1 MTDKINDKL
10 FENMPLLFALIDN
23 IPNPV
28 YCQDVHGFYF
38 AYNRAFQDLFDTP
51 LSESY
56 IGKTVFDLP
65 ISLEEAVAHHRAD
78 LELFRSPGSKTY
90 EGTLT
95 FPDGSIRH
103 IISKKTTF
111 QRTDGSTGGIITYV
125 TDTTESK
132 EVEDTFRKNE
142 ARLKYLA
149 EASLEAL
156 IFIENGI
163 IVDVNNR
170 MYEMFGYDEGEI
182 LGGNILDV
190 IVPDRGTISN
200 DILASDSGHKYE
212 TNGLHKDGTLFPIEV
227 YSREL
232 DLKDKRVWI
241 SAVRDLTEQKN
252 MEDEILKSKNLQSVG
267 TLANGIAHDFNNLLA
282 AIVGNVSLAKISA
295 PKDSKMIHY
304 LSEAERITLMGK
316 NLTQQL
322 LTFSRSEDS
331 VRKIADITPII
342 RDTTEKFLSGSL
354 VRAEYTIPT
363 DLFPVEIDEDKI
375 RQVIQNIVVN
385 AKESMS
391 SEGTIFITCENVNI
405 SSQHELP
412 IKEPHIRI
420 LIHDEGI
427 GIPEENLS
435 KIFDPYFT
443 TKDMG
448 PQKGVGL
455 GLAICYSIIKKHK
468 GYILVNSVPGGGT
481 TFQIYLPAYKQDSK
495 ATSGER
501 KAVNHVL
508 RRILVMDDDKMILE
522 ITKELLQHMGYEV
535 TTVSAGEEAVA
546 LYKEAMEQKHSFSA
560 VILDLEISSGMD
572 GKDTMQELLSVD
584 PHVKAIISSGYLNN
598 PIIIDF
604 KDYGFS
610 EILTKPYNANE
621 LDEKL
626 RSVINPKNAVTIHVP
641 VT

>member
-1 MTDKINDKL
+1 MTNKTEIQL
-10 FENMPLLFALIDN
+10 FENMPLLSALIEN

-38 AYNRAFQDLFDTP
+38 AYNKAFQDLFGDP
-51 LSESY
+51 LHESY

-65 ISLEEAVAHHRAD
+65 ISLEEALAHHRAD
-78 LELFRSPGSKTY
+78 LELFRSPGGKTY

-95 FPDGSIRH
+95 FADGSIRH

-111 QRTDGSTGGIITYV
+111 QKTDGSTGGIITYI
-125 TDTTESK
+125 TDVTESK
-132 EVEDTFRKNE
+132 DAEDTFRKNE

-156 IFIENGI
+156 FFIENGI
-163 IVDVNNR
+163 IIDVNNR
-170 MYEMFGYDEGEI
+170 MNEMFGYGEGEI
-182 LGGNILDV
+182 LGRNILDF
-190 IVPDRGTISN
+190 IVPDRGTTSN
-200 DILASDSGHKYE
+200 NILVSVGGHTYE
-212 TNGLHKDGTLFPIEV
+212 TKGLHKDGTLFPIEV

-232 DLKDKRVWI
+232 DLKEKRIWI
-241 SAVRDLTEQKN
+241 SAVRDITEQKN
-252 MEDEILKSKNLQSVG
+252 MENEVLKSKNLQSVG

-295 PKDSKMIHY
+295 PKEDKLLHY

-316 NLTQQL
+316 NLTHQL
-322 LTFSRSEDS
+322 LTFSRTEDS
-331 VRKIADITPII
+331 VRKIVDIDPII
-342 RDTTEKFLSGSL
+342 KDTTEKVLSGSS
-354 VRAEYTIPT
+354 VKAEYIIHAG
-363 DLFPVEIDEDKI
+363 LFPVEVDEDKI
-375 RQVIQNIVVN
+375 RQVIRNIVVN

-405 SSQHELP
+405 ASQHKLP
-412 IKEPHIRI
+412 IRESYVRI

-427 GIPEENLS
+427 GISEENMS

-455 GLAICYSIIKKHK
+455 GLAICYSIIKKHN

-481 TFQIYLPAYKQDSK
+481 TFQIYLPAYRQDSK
-495 ATSGER
+495 TTSGER
-501 KAVNHVL
+501 KAVNNAA
-508 RRILVMDDDKMILE
+508 RRILVMDDDNMVLE

-535 TTVSAGEEAVA
+535 TTASAGEETVA
-546 LYKEAMEQKHSFSA
+546 LYKEAMGQNQPFSA
-560 VILDLEISSGMD
+560 VILDLEISSGMA
-572 GKDTMQELLSVD
+572 GKETMQELLSVD

-598 PIIIDF
+598 PIIIGF

-610 EILTKPYNANE
+610 EILTKPYNAKE

-626 RSVINPKNAVTIHVP
+626 RSVIDPDN
-641 VT
+641 